1 MPQVT
6 GIGTTWNLPNYAGEL
21 FTADPTQTPFLS
33 MIGGLTGGRQTDNF
47 EFPTAVLYDF
57 PEAAQPEI
65 SESASAT
72 APAASHIARQQEK
85 NVVQIHQEVIDLTYA
100 KQSNSGRMSGLNTA
114 GQNPNPADEKAWQIQ
129 QKLIKIA
136 RDVEFSF
143 IRGTHQISTA
153 ANVANKTR
161 GMLELCTSDTGT
173 SIAAAGADLNKA
185 LLDQLFR
192 EMADNGA
199 YFGKMVLFCGA
210 YQKQMITN
218 LYADQFK
225 ANMQT
230 TQNVGGMNITE
241 IETDF
246 FKMGV
251 VWDRFMPN
259 DSLLIADMAHI
270 APVFQAVPGKGVLF
284 QEDLAKTGASDK
296 VQIYGQIGL
305 AHGPAFLHGAIT
317 GLKTAATV

>member
-1 MPQVT
+1 MPQVS
-6 GIGTTWNLPNYAGEL
+6 GIGNTWNLPNYAGEL

-33 MIGGLTGGRQTDNF
+33 MSGGLTGGKQTDNF

-57 PEAAQPEI
+57 PEADQPEI
-65 SESASAT
+65 SESDSAT
-72 APAASHIARQQEK
+72 APPASHIARQQER

-114 GQNPNPADEKAWQIQ
+114 GQNPNPKDEKAWQVQ

-136 RDVEFSF
+136 RDVEYSF
-143 IRGTHQISTA
+143 LRGRHQVSTA
-153 ANVANKTR
+153 ANIANRTR
-161 GMLELCTSDTGT
+161 GMLELCTSDAGT
-173 SIAAAGADLNKA
+173 SIAASEVPLNKG
-185 LLDQLFR
+185 LLDQLFY
-192 EMADNGA
+192 EMANNGA
-199 YFGKMVLFCGA
+199 YFGRMVLFCGA
-210 YQKQMITN
+210 FQKQMITN
-218 LYADQFK
+218 LYADQFN

-251 VWDRFMPN
+251 VWDRFMPD
-259 DSLLIADMAHI
+259 DSILIADMAHV

-284 QEDLAKTGASDK
+284 QEDLAKSGASDK
-296 VQIYGQIGL
+296 IQIYGQIGL
-305 AHGPAFLHGAIT
+305 AHGPAFLHGAVT
-317 GLKTAATV
+317 GLKAAA